1 MSELGAQR
9 PVTAYVA
16 PMRAGRLLDGPL
28 AAAHFVSLIEF
39 ERGVSGAGGA
49 LGADVWRT
57 AHATLVTRRDAEEHA
72 NLLCSCSSA
81 GLDAYVCLGT
91 GPRRC
96 CRMARRARRRRR
108 HVLGAAAGCATADR
122 RGRPSSR
129 WRAFNNKALYA
140 NLQRETSA
148 AATSCALD
156 DPTLWKALDAHLVK
170 SLQPLPIAPLAPSRL
185 PDRGALEERLE
196 AEIISGIRSHR
207 AQLGAPVEID
217 PQLSYLLAPAL
228 GAYEAERVTG
238 SAVGA
243 SEFQQAIKRY
253 VPVGHTFKGF
263 PHHFTSV
270 HPPAVLDALLK
281 AAPCSDILQ
290 CRGDHVKL
298 AVRARVYPY
307 PDDVCAVWVMLAV
320 SYLPTAA

>member
-1 MSELGAQR
+1 M
-9 PVTAYVA
+9 
-16 PMRAGRLLDGPL
+16 
-28 AAAHFVSLIEF
+28 
-39 ERGVSGAGGA
+39 
-49 LGADVWRT
+49 
-57 AHATLVTRRDAEEHA
+57 
-72 NLLCSCSSA
+72 
-81 GLDAYVCLGT
+81 
-91 GPRRC
+91 
-96 CRMARRARRRRR
+96 
-108 HVLGAAAGCATADR
+108 
-122 RGRPSSR
+122 
-129 WRAFNNKALYA
+129 
-140 NLQRETSA
+140 QRETS

-156 DPTLWKALDAHLVK
+156 DPLRKGLDAHLVK

-185 PDRGALEERLE
+185 PDRGALEERLG
-196 AEIISGIRSHR
+196 AKSSPRSAATAAR
-207 AQLGAPVEID
+207 RSLRDRSP
-217 PQLSYLLAPAL
+217 LSYLLAPAL
-228 GAYEAERVTG
+228 GSYEAERVTG

-307 PDDVCAVWVMLAV
+307 PDDVCGLVMLAV
-320 SYLPTAA
+320 SYLPLPPETDHGARARARRPARPPPPAPAG

>member
-1 MSELGAQR
+1 M
-9 PVTAYVA
+9 T
-16 PMRAGRLLDGPL
+16 RAGPGDDGVTFWEPL
-28 AAAHFVSLIEF
+28 TGLRYGRSARPLPF
-39 ERGVSGAGGA
+39 
-49 LGADVWRT
+49 
-57 AHATLVTRRDAEEHA
+57 ATL
-72 NLLCSCSSA
+72 
-81 GLDAYVCLGT
+81 
-91 GPRRC
+91 C
-96 CRMARRARRRRR
+96 C
-108 HVLGAAAGCATADR
+108 
-122 RGRPSSR
+122 
-129 WRAFNNKALYA
+129 AFNNEALYA
-140 NLQRETSA
+140 NLQARDLGGGDVVRPRRPAVEPSTPTS
-148 AATSCALD
+148 S
-156 DPTLWKALDAHLVK
+156 

-196 AEIISGIRSHR
+196 AEIISAIRSHR
-207 AQLGAPVEID
+207 AQLGAPFEID

-228 GAYEAERVTG
+228 GSYEAERVTG